1 MEVASLE
8 VGEGQEGE
16 GGEEGAQLVGR
27 LDTPGHRSDVR
38 TVAFSSDNTAL
49 LTASAESL
57 KVRQI
62 GVPYLLL
69 NTSAHENP
77 DWIQEDINI
86 LFLQFWSSKPW
97 SRIRFRIRIHLK
109 CWIGIHCSG
118 CKLTG
123 KYGTYIC
130 TVHIHMD
137 GNL

>member
-16 GGEEGAQLVGR
+16 GEEAQLVGR

-62 GVPYLLL
+62 GVPYLLI
-69 NTSAHENP
+69 NTWSQEIP
-77 DWIQEDINI
+77 GLIQEDKSDPQKYFI
-86 LFLQFWSSKPW
+86 SSIFDHQNPR
-97 SRIRFRIRIHLK
+97 SR
-109 CWIGIHCSG
+109 SG
-118 CKLTG
+118 FT
-123 KYGTYIC
+123 
-130 TVHIHMD
+130 
-137 GNL
+137 